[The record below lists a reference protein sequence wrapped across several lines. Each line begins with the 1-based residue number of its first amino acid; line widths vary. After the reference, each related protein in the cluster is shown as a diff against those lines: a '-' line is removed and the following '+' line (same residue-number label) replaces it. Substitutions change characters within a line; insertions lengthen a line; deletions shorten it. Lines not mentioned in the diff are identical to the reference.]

1 MKKVGMGLALLSLFS
16 AAPAIASWQ
25 INTVATETNSA
36 ADLTLGDGRDDGIIR
51 LYAANNNTY
60 MYEYTWNGSGWTRV
74 QFGHTLGTEW
84 AYLGV
89 TVGQPTNWA
98 GQILFTGNENNSA
111 CSFRYNGA
119 SFVETSL
126 SRTDVCYKTDIGP
139 GRNTSVS
146 YAYVACEDN
155 NLYEY
160 YYNGSA
166 WNAPVTVGSTGTL
179 DAHAVAVGLGRSTDT
194 NYYVYGGGADGRLYE
209 FRWNG
214 ASYVRAQIVNT
225 GGWINDIVI
234 EAGRNNSATRYVYGG
249 NNNGQVW
256 EAYYNGASWASTSIT
271 SSSLGAVY
279 ALAIGDGRDD
289 GTVRLYAATAN
300 DCVYELTWNGV
311 CWSTPVNCGSPSANN
326 LYSLAFGYG
335 RNTGTPYLY
344 AGSDDGTVYEYEW
357 IPPTATPTLT
367 ASATA
372 TRSATATLTSTA
384 SLTPTPTPSSTASA
398 TASQTRTAT
407 ATQTATA
414 TRTASATSTA
424 SLTRTATATVSRTP
438 TISPTPTITLTFTI
452 SPTLSVTPTAT
463 PTPTLAPAPSS
474 PVEAY
479 PIPAKEQV
487 SFTVEMAK
495 AGEAVVSI
503 YNLNAELV
511 AQVKEALPAGRG
523 VLVWNCRS
531 AAAGVYLARVQAP
544 GMELK
549 TIRIAVAR

>member
-1 MKKVGMGLALLSLFS
+1 MKKVGMGLALLLLFS

-51 LYAANNNTY
+51 LYAANQNMY
-60 MYEYTWNGSGWTRV
+60 MYEYSWTGSAWSRV

-111 CSFRYNGA
+111 CSFRFNGA
-119 SFVETSL
+119 SFAETSL

-139 GRNTSVS
+139 GRNTSIS
-146 YAYVACEDN
+146 YAYVACADN
-155 NLYEY
+155 NIYEY
-160 YYNGSA
+160 QYNGTS
-166 WNAPVTVGSTGTL
+166 WNSPVTVGSTGS
-179 DAHAVAVGLGRSTDT
+179 DALTVAVGLGRSTDT
-194 NYYVYGGGADGRLYE
+194 NYSVYGGGMDGRLYE

-214 ASYVRAQIVNT
+214 ASYVRTQIVNT

-234 EAGRNNSATRYVYGG
+234 EAGRNNSSTRYVYCG

-271 SSSLGAVY
+271 SSSIGTVF

-311 CWSTPVNCGSPSANN
+311 CWSTPINCGSPSANN

-357 IPPTATPTLT
+357 IPPTATPT
-367 ASATA
+367 ATA
-372 TRSATATLTSTA
+372 TS
-384 SLTPTPTPSSTASA
+384 TPTA
-398 TASQTRTAT
+398 TASPTASRTAT
-407 ATQTATA
+407 FTPTRTA
-414 TRTASATSTA
+414 TRTAS
-424 SLTRTATATVSRTP
+424 RTATATPTATASLTASATRTITLTASRTP
-438 TISPTPTITLTFTI
+438 TFSATPTITATSTI
-452 SPTLSVTPTAT
+452 SPTASIS
-463 PTPTLAPAPSS
+463 PTPTLAPAPPS

-495 AGEAVVSI
+495 AGEAVLSI